1 MKLSDQFLKDYR
13 QMSAQGVKFTPEDI
27 VLLNALLMKTQLSTT
42 AARDVHLPRLAFLPR
57 DSWWRAPLVL
67 REPTIAH
74 DLWLEMAERWI
85 DTSRKENFLFL
96 YAFALS
102 RHPGKLPDA
111 NVPKKVIKEVFTF
124 AGKRLAKFT
133 GSQLRAAVDY
143 ALYGADWTVG
153 AHGPKKSGEAASSP
167 LHDETETSS
176 PTIGLL
182 TDCRM
187 LRLPISL
194 DDAKQMTASELTE
207 AINRFW
213 DQIENKFDP
222 KRAHSR
228 AFGEYVRAREE
239 IRARSLREEAQSASR
254 SEGEIR

>member
-1 MKLSDQFLKDYR
+1 MRLSDQFRKDYR
-13 QMSAQGVKFTPEDI
+13 QMTAQGVKFTPEDI
-27 VLLNALLMKTQLSTT
+27 VLLNALSVKTQLSPT

-85 DTSRKENFLFL
+85 DTGRDENFLFL
-96 YAFALS
+96 HAFALS

-111 NVPKKVIKEVFTF
+111 NAPKRVIKEVFTF

-133 GSQLRAAVDY
+133 RRQLQSAVDY
-143 ALYGADWTVG
+143 ALFGADWTVG
-153 AHGPKKSGEAASSP
+153 ARGPRKPASADPIPRPDTEPASP
-167 LHDETETSS
+167 A
-176 PTIGLL
+176 IGLL

-207 AINRFW
+207 AINRCW
-213 DQIENKFDP
+213 DQIEEKFDP

-228 AFGEYVRAREE
+228 AFGEYVRAREA
-239 IRARSLREEAQSASR
+239 IRARSLREAAQSASR